1 MNTSEDKDISY
12 LLSLQAVRDRSRL
25 VLKAAEEGALNNFEY
40 HAERLPDVAGF
51 VLKVIDK
58 AHQERQRDFG
68 PDRFAEIPPH
78 GRWQHFDVGG
88 VDRIT
93 PLLKKWE
100 SEGCDSKERTRR
112 LIDLFFVSVLLDAG
126 AGDVWTFKEPTT
138 DKTYGRSEGIA
149 VASLYMFTAG
159 VFSTVEGP
167 KECVDGAG
175 LTGLQEDVFN
185 RYFQISSENPMVG
198 VSSRVK
204 LLNNV
209 GSSLLSLPRI
219 FGPTGRPGNLVDY
232 LIQSSKE
239 PQVLDYEIF
248 WSALQAVLIP
258 SWPKDRTH
266 VRGQPIGDAWPLKV
280 LADRNQGD
288 KEIGGIQ
295 PFHKLTQ
302 WLGYS
307 LTVPFV
313 RVLGFRVVN
322 GDLGT
327 GLPEYRNGGLFVDLG
342 VLQLKP
348 ETLEQGRKASG
359 QDLPSYSATGD
370 VIVEWR
376 AMTVALLD
384 ELYKLISAHFADM
397 GVQFSMAQMLEAG
410 TWKGGREL
418 AAKHRPETKS
428 SPILMDGDGT
438 LF

>member
-1 MNTSEDKDISY
+1 MHTSEDQNISY

-25 VLKAAEEGALNNFEY
+25 VLKAAGEGALDNFDY
-40 HAERLPDVAGF
+40 HYERMPEVADF
-51 VLKVIDK
+51 VLGVISTK
-58 AHQERQRDFG
+58 ARIW
-68 PDRFAEIPPH
+68 PYRFAEIPPH

-100 SEGCDSKERTRR
+100 SEGCDATERTRR

-126 AGDVWTFKEPTT
+126 AGDVWNFKEPTT
-138 DKTYGRSEGIA
+138 GKTHGRSEGIA
-149 VASLYMFTAG
+149 VASPLHVHGWRFQCW
-159 VFSTVEGP
+159 S
-167 KECVDGAG
+167 
-175 LTGLQEDVFN
+175 N
-185 RYFQISSENPMVG
+185 RTPRG
-198 VSSRVK
+198 R
-204 LLNNV
+204 LR
-209 GSSLLSLPRI
+209 SLLSDLFREPYDRSFFSGQTPQQRGVLATLFAQYI
-219 FGPTGRPGNLVDY
+219 RSNGPTRQPCL
-232 LIQSSKE
+232 SSKE
-239 PQVLDYEIF
+239 PQVLDYEVF
-248 WSALQAVLIP
+248 WSALQNVLIP

-266 VRGQPIGDAWPLKV
+266 VRGKPIGDAWPLQV

-288 KEIGGIQ
+288 KEIGAIQ

-302 WLGYS
+302 WLGIPLPYHS
-307 LTVPFV
+307 F
-313 RVLGFRVVN
+313 GCSAS
-322 GDLGT
+322 GSST
-327 GLPEYRNGGLFVDLG
+327 GSWYRNGGLFVDLG

-348 ETLEQGRKASG
+348 AVLEQGRKASG

-384 ELYKLISAHFADM
+384 ELYKLISAHFAEK

-418 AAKHRPETKS
+418 AAKHRPETRS